1 MKDLYEEMKSEALKI
16 DFARRQNAR
25 FWMVCLLFCA
35 SSYDFSIGNM
45 PHPNFQLCKS
55 AADTLYRLILD
66 ESQHRRRGDEQF
78 IREINANMSLNHQP
92 NISRLAEE
100 IEKDYEAA
108 KQIYYSVAADVKNL
122 AKTI

>member
-1 MKDLYEEMKSEALKI
+1 MQTFYENAKAAALTANY
-16 DFARRQNAR
+16 ARRQNEQ
-25 FWMVCLLFCA
+25 FWIICLLFCA
-35 SSYDFSIGNM
+35 SSYGFTVGDM
-45 PHPNFQLCKS
+45 PYPNYQLCKN
-55 AADTLYRLILD
+55 AADNLYRLILD

-108 KQIYYSVAADVKNL
+108 KQIYCLVAEDVKNL